1 MAQGRPRKIR
11 SDSSSEMVKR
21 LSRSDGTIAVPDGMN
36 LETEE
41 LRVIWD
47 QFTRARRQEDWRDMD
62 LVLLEKVVRFE
73 VKIRDCERVIQDQG
87 MILETKRG
95 TPIKNPLVDIQ
106 DGYLRQMLA
115 VIRTMSLGTNGQDR
129 RTLANNKHDDDEA
142 ARKLREM
149 GAPKLLAV

>member
-1 MAQGRPRKIR
+1 
-11 SDSSSEMVKR
+11 MVKR

>member
-1 MAQGRPRKIR
+1 
-11 SDSSSEMVKR
+11 
-21 LSRSDGTIAVPDGMN
+21 
-36 LETEE
+36 
-41 LRVIWD
+41 
-47 QFTRARRQEDWRDMD
+47 MD